1 MHTFVFEESKT
12 TPGATTF
19 RQVEEFSGAPA
30 FLLQPWLLGRGI
42 KTQFEKFNADLKRK
56 AESVGEGVSE

>member
-1 MHTFVFEESKT
+1 VHTFVFEESKT

-56 AESVGEGVSE
+56 AESVGEGGSE